1 MRAGEGRVCLLSSR
15 KATYVLLAV
24 GAAVVLTLSFVPYT
38 LTRVSDAGRRLVSS
52 VVARPDGA
60 GAQPQPAAPPTPRV
74 PEFDVA
80 SWYMSHEE
88 EPEKQGVLVETLDGR
103 RLLASHNADTQ
114 FNPASLI
121 KLATTLAA
129 LRRLGPDYRFET
141 QVYATGEPDQGGR
154 LQGRLHVATN
164 DPLFGDVTAAA
175 VARELR
181 ARGIRDAT
189 DGVTVS
195 PGFSFNFSESP
206 EESVARLKKALK
218 AGAAGGPKEEDKEK
232 ERRERTEA
240 EEKKR
245 ERSDKKEKGNEQKK
259 PAGRAENANARP
271 ANRNANESARRGARK
286 GETAGNGNAAN
297 AREESSSRGGQGQA
311 QDESFISEPPPGEPL
326 FVVESYPLREVLL
339 YMNVHSSN
347 FVAERVGALVGGP
360 EGVRQFLVDEVK
372 IPAAE
377 VTLSTTSGLEIN
389 RMTPR
394 GILAVLRALNE
405 EAARRGLQLQDIMP
419 IASDEGTLRQR
430 FKGTPLE
437 SSAVGK
443 TGTLVHDDGGMAGL
457 AGVIYTQN
465 AGPVLFAVLAQ
476 GSEVWENRQ
485 VTDQLL
491 TEVITAYDTPQPIP
505 SDAPRKILQH
515 GRVTVKSSRQ

>member
-1 MRAGEGRVCLLSSR
+1 MSSR

-24 GAAVVLTLSFVPYT
+24 GTVVVLTLSFVPYT
-38 LTRVSDAGRRLVSS
+38 LTKLSDAGRRLVSTVS
-52 VVARPDGA
+52 ARPEGA
-60 GAQPQPAAPPTPRV
+60 GAQPAPPAPPRT

-80 SWYMSHEE
+80 AWYMSHEE

-114 FNPASLI
+114 FNPASLV
-121 KLATTLAA
+121 KLATTLAV
-129 LRRLGPDYRFET
+129 LRKLGPDYRFET
-141 QVYATGEPDQGGR
+141 QVYVTGTPDPSGR

-181 ARGIRDAT
+181 ARGIRDA
-189 DGVTVS
+189 DEGVTVS
-195 PGFSFNFSESP
+195 PNFSFNFSESI
-206 EESVARLKKALK
+206 EESVERLKKALK
-218 AGAAGGPKEEDKEK
+218 ATASANGSKGAKEEKAK
-232 ERRERTEA
+232 QERSQA

-245 ERSDKKEKGNEQKK
+245 ERSDRKETGKK
-259 PAGRAENANARP
+259 PAANSNSNKQARRGNRNDES
-271 ANRNANESARRGARK
+271 ARGEENRNARREGSGKNGEAGAD
-286 GETAGNGNAAN
+286 GSEFVA
-297 AREESSSRGGQGQA
+297 
-311 QDESFISEPPPGEPL
+311 EPPAEAPL

-347 FVAERVGALVGGP
+347 FVAERIGALVGGP
-360 EGVRQFLVDEVK
+360 EGVRQFLIDEVK

-377 VTLSTTSGLEIN
+377 VTLSTASGLEIN

-405 EAARRGLQLQDIMP
+405 EVGRRGLQLQDIMP

-430 FKGTPLE
+430 FKGSPLE

-457 AGVIYTQN
+457 AGVIYTRN
-465 AGPVLFAVLAQ
+465 AGPILFAVLAQ
-476 GSEVWENRQ
+476 GSEVWQNRQ

-491 TEVITAYDTPQPIP
+491 TEVITLQDTPQPIP
-505 SDAPRKILQH
+505 SDTPRKILQH
-515 GRVTVKSSRQ
+515 DQVTVRSSSQP